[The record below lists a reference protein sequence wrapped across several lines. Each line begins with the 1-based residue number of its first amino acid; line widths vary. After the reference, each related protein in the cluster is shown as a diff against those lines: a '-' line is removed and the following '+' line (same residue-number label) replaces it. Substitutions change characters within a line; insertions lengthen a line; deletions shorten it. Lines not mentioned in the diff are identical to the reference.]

1 MAVLSFSFQKASFGI
16 NIEGGFFMFIR
27 RKRFLQRF
35 LKDHIYNVSVIS
47 FILLCLALFLL
58 YRGFWVLEKNLRPAI
73 LSIAEVKA
81 DILATEAV
89 NRAILEEVAQGIL
102 YQDLISINQDE
113 NGKIIMAQINTMEI
127 NRLMAETTL
136 ATQDALKAIEKEP
149 LKIPLGE
156 VLDSY
161 LLATYGPEIPIKLI
175 PVGKVNTY
183 LNDTFEDAG
192 FNQVRHKIYLEVFSE
207 VRVVVPLI
215 STNVEVH
222 TTVPIADTVYPGEVP
237 ETLINLNIGA
247 LSLKEN
253 LKLIP

>member
-1 MAVLSFSFQKASFGI
+1 MFI
-16 NIEGGFFMFIR
+16 FIR
-27 RKRFLQRF
+27 RKRILHRF
-35 LKDHIYNVSVIS
+35 LKDHIYNVGVVS

-58 YRGFWVLEKNLRPAI
+58 CRGFWVLEKNLRPAI
-73 LSIAEVKA
+73 LSVAEVNA
-81 DILATEAV
+81 NILATEAV
-89 NRAILEEVAQGIL
+89 NRAILEKVAQGIL
-102 YQDLISINQDE
+102 YQDLISISQDE

-136 ATQDALKAIEKEP
+136 ATQDALKTIEKEA
-149 LKIPLGE
+149 LNIPLGA

-183 LNDTFEDAG
+183 LNDSFEDAG
-192 FNQVRHKIYLEVFSE
+192 FNQVRHKIYLDVFSE

-215 STNVEVH
+215 STNIEVH
-222 TTVPIADTVYPGEVP
+222 TTVPLTDTVYPGEVP

-247 LSLKEN
+247 ISLKEN